1 MEVHESVVRGPV
13 NRGVARDPAS
23 PVLSFVIP
31 AFNEEQLIGRTIGAI
46 HRLVPPLSYEIIV
59 VDNGSADA
67 TGRVASDLG
76 ATLIIQEGGTI
87 GSLRNRG
94 AASASGGI
102 LVFLDAD
109 VVITPEWI
117 SRIPVLIEMLT
128 EDPRRLTGA
137 MCTIPDDASWIE
149 RCWFAPMRAPTTHVG
164 SGHMILTRTFFDE
177 LGGFD
182 ESIST
187 GEDYDISQR
196 AIARGAQL
204 DRDRRLKT
212 VHLGYPRNIRAF
224 VQRESWHGVGD
235 FRSLSAFVR
244 SKVAMAAA
252 TFAVLHVVL
261 VFAVLAGAVWLGSAA
276 ALAIASLCLLSS
288 SRQYR
293 SKPIRLILINAGV
306 FWIYF
311 WARSLALVRRAT
323 GTGSRGSR

>member
-1 MEVHESVVRGPV
+1 MEVDESVVRGP
-13 NRGVARDPAS
+13 ARHAAAGNPAG

-46 HRLVPPLSYEIIV
+46 HQLVPPLSYEIIV
-59 VDNGSADA
+59 VDNGSTDA

-76 ATLIIQEGGTI
+76 ATLIVQKGGTI

-94 AASASGGI
+94 AASARGGI

-117 SRIPVLIEMLT
+117 SRAPVVIETLS
-128 EDPRRLTGA
+128 EDPLRVTGA
-137 MCTIPDDASWIE
+137 MCSIPDDASWIE
-149 RCWFAPMRAPTTHVG
+149 RYWFAPMRAPTTHVG
-164 SGHMILTRTFFDE
+164 SGHMILTRSFFDE

-204 DRDRRLKT
+204 DRDTRLKA
-212 VHLGYPRNIRAF
+212 VHLGYPRTVRAF

-252 TFAVLHVVL
+252 AFAVLHAVL
-261 VFAVLAGAVWLGSAA
+261 VFAVLTGAVWIAAVA
-276 ALAIASLCLLSS
+276 ALGIASLCLLSS
-288 SRQYR
+288 YRQYR
-293 SKPIRLILINAGV
+293 SQPVRLILINAGV

-311 WARSLALVRRAT
+311 WARTLAFVRRAT
-323 GTGSRGSR
+323 GLGSRGSR

>member
-13 NRGVARDPAS
+13 HQGVASDPAR

-46 HRLVPPLSYEIIV
+46 HQFVPPLSYEIIV
-59 VDNGSADA
+59 VDNGSTDA

-76 ATLIIQEGGTI
+76 ATLIVQEGGTI

-117 SRIPVLIEMLT
+117 SRIPALIETLR
-128 EDPRRLTGA
+128 EDPLRLTGA
-137 MCTIPDDASWIE
+137 MCSTPDDASWIE
-149 RCWFAPMRAPTTHVG
+149 RYWFAPMRAPTTHVG
-164 SGHMILTRTFFDE
+164 SGHMILARTFFDE

-182 ESIST
+182 ESIAT

-204 DRDRRLKT
+204 DRDGRLKA
-212 VHLGYPRNIRAF
+212 VHLGYPRTIRAF

-235 FRSLSAFVR
+235 FRSLAAFVR

-252 TFAVLHVVL
+252 AFAVLHALLVL
-261 VFAVLAGAVWLGSAA
+261 AVLAGAVWLVGAA
-276 ALAIASLCLLSS
+276 VLGIASLCLLSS
-288 SRQYR
+288 YRQYR
-293 SKPIRLILINAGV
+293 SQPIRLILINAGV

-311 WARSLALVRRAT
+311 WARTLAFVRRAT
-323 GTGSRGSR
+323 GMGSRGSR